1 MEFGAGKILR
11 RKIIEYV
18 RSVDTITTRLLILVL
33 FITVIPLMV
42 ISNLSTNILNQSMFD
57 IAQNELELSA
67 KISREEYKD
76 ELEKLKFSIIQA
88 KNGYIQEDYNKFL
101 KKQNKESLN
110 KSINLMK
117 QELNLDFCLLVNH
130 HNKII
135 INHEIFNIKENKD
148 VLSKI
153 ANSAMLGESIA
164 STESLQFGYID
175 KKISENKEAKEKV
188 YNLFLIFAV
197 PVYEQNNEL
206 SAVLLVGKN
215 FTNSKNISELVKY
228 TTGATLAIYQ
238 IINNDLKII
247 TTNLTGIESNLVKK
261 VSDPDLLSAI
271 ETGRSI
277 TVKEQILNEFEIGK
291 YEFIKNY
298 NGNIIGAIY
307 VGITENS
314 FIQPGKKIIGLIS
327 SISVISL
334 IVAIFL
340 AALFSRKLT
349 SPILKLVYAA
359 KAVASGDLTQT
370 VEVDGS
376 DEVSQLVNAFNKMT
390 KNLQRQEQLRD
401 NFVATLTHDLKVPML
416 AENQTVS
423 YLLKEA
429 YGPINEEQ
437 KEVLELIKSTNNSSL
452 EMVSTLLEVYRYDAG
467 NAVLI
472 KSKFNIVDLF
482 KKSIK
487 EIQSLADE
495 KKIMICLD
503 TTQDEIFIEADERE
517 VKRVIHNLISNAIN
531 NGIKM
536 GHINCSIGVVNGEG
550 NFYNPKLSTDVYT
563 TLKSSI
569 DISNTVLISIKDDG
583 IGIQREDIPQL
594 FQRFALNKGRK
605 PSGSGLGLY
614 YSYQVITQH
623 NGNIWAESSERNGST
638 FFFTLPV

>member
-1 MEFGAGKILR
+1 
-11 RKIIEYV
+11 
-18 RSVDTITTRLLILVL
+18 
-33 FITVIPLMV
+33 MV
-42 ISNLSTNILNQSMFD
+42 ISNLSTSIMNQSMLD

-76 ELEKLKFSIIQA
+76 ELEKLKFLIIQA
-88 KNGYIQEDYNKFL
+88 NNGYIQEDYNKFL
-101 KKQNKESLN
+101 KGSNKEPLN

-117 QELNLDFCLLVNH
+117 QELGLDFCVLINH
-130 HNKII
+130 HNKTV
-135 INHEIFNIKENKD
+135 INHEIFNVKENKSI
-148 VLSKI
+148 LSKI
-153 ANSAMLGESIA
+153 ANAAMLGETIA
-164 STESLQFGYID
+164 SAESLQFAYID
-175 KKISENKEAKEKV
+175 KKDSKNKELKEKV
-188 YNLFLIFAV
+188 YNLFLVFAV
-197 PVYEQNNEL
+197 PVYDQNNEL
-206 SAVLLVGKN
+206 TAVLLVGKN
-215 FTNSKNISELVKY
+215 FNSSKNISELVKY

-247 TTNLTGIESNLVKK
+247 TTNLTGVENNQIKK
-261 VSDPDLLSAI
+261 VDNPGLLSAI

-277 TVKEQILNEFEIGK
+277 ILKEQVLGEFEIGR
-291 YEFIKNY
+291 YEFIKNF
-298 NGNIIGAIY
+298 NGNVIGAIY
-307 VGITENS
+307 VGIAENS

-349 SPILKLVYAA
+349 SPILKLVSAA
-359 KAVASGDLTQT
+359 KAVAAGDLTQT

-390 KNLQRQEQLRD
+390 RNLQRQEQLRD

-437 KEVLELIKSTNNSSL
+437 REVLELIKSTNNSSL
-452 EMVSTLLEVYRYDAG
+452 EMVSTLLEVYRYDSG
-467 NAVLI
+467 NVVLI
-472 KSKFNIVDLF
+472 NSKFNLVDLF
-482 KKSIK
+482 KRSIK

-495 KKIMICLD
+495 KKITICLD
-503 TTQDEIFIEADERE
+503 AAQDEIFIEADERE
-517 VKRVIHNLISNAIN
+517 IKRVIHNLISNAIN
-531 NGIKM
+531 NGVKM
-536 GHINCSIGVVNGEG
+536 GHINCSIGTVIGEG
-550 NFYNPKLSTDVYT
+550 NFYNPKLSPDVYT

-583 IGIQREDIPQL
+583 IGIQREDMPQL
-594 FQRFALNKGRK
+594 FQRFSLNKGRK

-623 NGNIWAESSERNGST
+623 KGNIWAESSERSGST